1 MRYELTV
8 IAPCFNESF
17 NLIELAE
24 RLLKVFE
31 KKKINGQIIL
41 VNDASLDNTGEIIDD
56 LAKKNKNIIACHH
69 ERNKG
74 IVEGWRTG
82 LKSSGGVFV
91 CLIDSDLQNLPED
104 VWRLYQEIRFSN
116 ADLVQGWRNHIGK
129 LKNSRYFLTR
139 GLNFVLNLIFGM
151 SSKDN
156 KSGFVVCRRE
166 VLEDILNHRFSYRFY
181 QTFITIAAKYK
192 DYSVREIETLFQ
204 NRVYGKSFISS
215 FGIKESFFTLV
226 DIFKAFFEFKIFP
239 YDSDLKNFI
248 KKTKRDTSQKKEK
261 MSFLRRL
268 YFNLYLFFFPLHHW
282 FISYNSAM
290 SLKDFNESQWLSADE
305 IKKYQEGRLKKLI
318 AKAYYHVPFYREL
331 FDSNGLKPEDIKT
344 IDDLQKIPIIDKNVV
359 RENMYFFLSDNHN
372 KKHIQKMQTSGST
385 GEPFSVF
392 GEKKQLEMRWAANQ
406 RSLEWTGYRFG
417 DKQVRLWHKYLG
429 MKTKEILRELADAFF
444 SRRKFIPAY
453 EISDANLKKY
463 VDDIMKYKPV
473 LLDGYAE
480 SFNFLAQFL
489 KNNPYNGHKPKAI
502 ITSAQT
508 LPRES
513 RKIIESS
520 FNCKIF
526 DKYGS
531 REFGGGVAYQCGHGN
546 NYHIVAE
553 CNIVEIIKDGKKA
566 KPGEIGEVVITE
578 LNNYAMPL
586 MRYKIGDLAMA
597 VDENTVCSCGRGLP
611 MIGEIQGRL
620 QSVVVG
626 TSNQFIPGTF
636 FNRVFFKHDLAIK
649 QYQIVQERKGELI
662 VKIIKGNI
670 FTDSVLDE
678 ILKDIKKHMGEDL
691 KIVVEFANEIPLGRT
706 GKRQYCVSKI
716 DPLDISLN
724 LKNLEG
730 IKN

>member
-8 IAPCFNESF
+8 IASCFNESL
-17 NLIELAE
+17 NLIELTE

-41 VNDASLDNTGEIIDD
+41 VNDASMDNTGEIIDD
-56 LAKKNKNIIACHH
+56 LAKTNKNIIACHH

-151 SSKDN
+151 SSRDN

-215 FGIKESFFTLV
+215 FGIKETFFTLV
-226 DIFKAFFEFKIFP
+226 DVFKAFFEFKIFP

-248 KKTKRDTSQKKEK
+248 KKSKSHNLKKEK
-261 MSFLRRL
+261 VSFWRNL
-268 YFNLYLFFFPLHHW
+268 YFNFYLLCFPLHHW
-282 FISYNSAM
+282 FISYNSVRF
-290 SLKDFNESQWLSADE
+290 LKDFNKSQWLSPEE
-305 IKKYQEGRLKKLI
+305 IKNYQENRLKKLV
-318 AKAYYHVPFYREL
+318 ARAYYHVPFYREL
-331 FDSNGLKPEDIKT
+331 FDNNGLKPEDIKT
-344 IDDLQKIPIIDKNVV
+344 IHDLQKIPIIDKTIV
-359 RENMYFFLSDNHN
+359 RDNLYFFLSDNHN

-392 GEKKQLEMRWAANQ
+392 GEKKQLEMRWAATQ
-406 RSLEWTGYRFG
+406 RSLDWTGYRFG

-429 MKTKEILRELADAFF
+429 MKIKEIVRELTDAFL

-453 EISDANLKKY
+453 EISDANLKRY
-463 VDDIMKYKPV
+463 VDNIMKYKPV

-480 SFNFLAQFL
+480 SFNFLARYL
-489 KNNPYNGHKPKAI
+489 KNNPYDGHKPKAI

-508 LPRES
+508 LPMES
-513 RKIIESS
+513 RKIIEES
-520 FNCKIF
+520 FNCKVF

-531 REFGGGVAYQCGHGN
+531 REFGGGIAYQCGHGH
-546 NYHIVAE
+546 NYHVVAE
-553 CNIVEIIKDGKKA
+553 CNIVEIIKDGKIA
-566 KPGEIGEVVITE
+566 QHGEIGEVVITE

-586 MRYKIGDLAMA
+586 IRYKIGDLAEA
-597 VDENTVCSCGRGLP
+597 VDEKTICKCGRGLP
-611 MIGEIQGRL
+611 MLGRIQGRL
-620 QSVVVG
+620 QSVVIG

-636 FNRVFFKHDLAIK
+636 FNRVFFKHDLAIR
-649 QYQIVQERKGELI
+649 QYQVVQEKRGELI
-662 VKIIKGNI
+662 IKIIKGNI
-670 FTDSVLDE
+670 FTDSVLGE
-678 ILKDIKKHMGEDL
+678 ILNDIKNHMGQDL
-691 KIVVEFANEIPLGRT
+691 KITVEFVNEIPLGRT

-724 LKNLEG
+724 LKKLNEK
-730 IKN
+730 IY